1 MAHYDLT
8 SGNEVLSEHDV
19 AEKIFDR
26 ILEKEFVEVVSDYT
40 EKGVSLDVPMWQ
52 LPDTPG
58 LYLIYHKG
66 DFNQYECMYAGE
78 GNIRYRVYRFEKELA
93 DKSREDES
101 HPAAKKVRRTGFIR
115 HGDPIYIKY
124 ITKAERDEVVVDTLC
139 NYLRLK
145 QIDEHIAHIARA
157 KFNKRIKKA

>member
-8 SGNEVLSEHDV
+8 SGNVVLTEHDV

-26 ILEKEFVEVVSDYT
+26 LDEKEFVEVVSDTT
-40 EKGVSLDVPMWQ
+40 ETGVTLDIPMTE

-93 DKSREDES
+93 DKSREDEGHS
-101 HPAAKKVRRTGFIR
+101 AAKKVRRTGFIR
-115 HGDPIYIKY
+115 HGDPVYVKY
-124 ITKAERDEVVVDTLC
+124 ITKAERDSVVVDTLC
-139 NYLRLK
+139 KYLRLK
-145 QIDEHIAHIARA
+145 NIDEHIAHIAGA
-157 KFNKRIKKA
+157 KFNKRVKKA

>member
-8 SGNEVLSEHDV
+8 SGNVMLSEHDV
-19 AEKIFDR
+19 AEKIYER
-26 ILEKEFVEVVSDYT
+26 LAEKEFVEVISDTT
-40 EKGVSLDVPMWQ
+40 ETGVSLDVSMRQ

-93 DKSREDES
+93 DKSREDEN
-101 HPAAKKVRRTGFIR
+101 HPAARKVRRTGFIR
-115 HGDPIYIKY
+115 HGDPIYVKY
-124 ITKAERDEVVVDTLC
+124 ITKTERDSVVVDTLC
-139 NYLRLK
+139 KYLRLQK
-145 QIDEHIAHIARA
+145 IDEHIAHIAGA

>member
-8 SGNEVLSEHDV
+8 SGNVVLSEHDV
-19 AEKIFDR
+19 AEKIFER
-26 ILEKEFVEVVSDYT
+26 IVEKDFVEVISDTT
-40 EKGVSLDVPMWQ
+40 ETGVTLDIPMTE

-58 LYLIYHKG
+58 LYLIYNKG

-93 DKSREDES
+93 DKSRDDEN

-115 HGDPIYIKY
+115 HGDPIYVKY

-157 KFNKRIKKA
+157 KFNKRIKKL